1 MTKEKM
7 DEQTGLTLVDKIQGA
22 LLDGDDVQRVFDRA
36 FLKKLT
42 WEHRD
47 KEPIDIINFL
57 HKAQLSGADP
67 RRDEIYLVGYF
78 DKRSGKMKCST
89 IYSYHFMLKRAAT
102 HPDFNGVNVKSE
114 PLDVFNP
121 ISGETVKM
129 LVATASTVR
138 KNVTLEFQAHWNEF
152 FQPFNPI
159 WKSKPRTMLEKCA
172 VANVLRRAF
181 PDVDINDMIID
192 GEQPRPDYVEID
204 KKQITSKISEAFSDE
219 ISE

>member
-1 MTKEKM
+1 MTDKNE
-7 DEQTGLTLVDKIQGA
+7 LTLVDKIEGA
-22 LLDGDDVQRVFDRA
+22 LLEGDDVQRVFDRA

-114 PLDVFNP
+114 PLDVFDP
-121 ISGETVKM
+121 ISGETKKM

-138 KNVTLEFQAHWNEF
+138 KGVTLEFQAHWNEF

-181 PDVDINDMIID
+181 PDVDINDMLIE
-192 GEQPRPDYVEID
+192 GEQPRPDYIETN
-204 KKQITSKISEAFSDE
+204 KAETAKQITETFTDDLSE
-219 ISE
+219 